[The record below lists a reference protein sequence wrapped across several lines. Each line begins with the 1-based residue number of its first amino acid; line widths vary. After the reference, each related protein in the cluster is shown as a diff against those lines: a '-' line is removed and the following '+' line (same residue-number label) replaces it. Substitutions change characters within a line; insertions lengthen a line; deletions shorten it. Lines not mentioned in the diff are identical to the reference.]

1 MSGRNDVTRSGTCGT
16 TCILDDVH
24 YSIRSLR
31 TQPARAWM
39 ALGTTPPLRYSALYR
54 GTPIYTYTGA
64 DHHALFMTGSPKIH
78 RQRGTTRTGG
88 GTYEMVEC
96 VASFMVSE
104 SGMYATL
111 DCRIVTT
118 HSKQIILAN
127 ENASLPA
134 VANVIVTIMR
144 TRRQKAPCCHLP

>member
-31 TQPARAWM
+31 TQPARACM
-39 ALGTTPPLRYSALYR
+39 ALGTTPSLRYSALYR
-54 GTPIYTYTGA
+54 APIYTYSGA

-88 GTYEMVEC
+88 SARWLSVLR
-96 VASFMVSE
+96 ASWFPRA
-104 SGMYATL
+104 GMYATL
-111 DCRIVTT
+111 DCRIVVTY
-118 HSKQIILAN
+118 SKQIILAN

-134 VANVIVTIMR
+134 VANVYNHEEA
-144 TRRQKAPCCHLP
+144 KGGCYHLS